1 MPAILPSLNN
11 ITLDSWD
18 HVSFRKHNLET
29 NVLRLDKIHPE
40 ISGNKWFKLKYY
52 LDRAVLTQKDKL
64 ISFGGAYSNHLL
76 ALAAAARLYGFA
88 SVGLIRGE
96 EPVILSPVL
105 KTLKQFGMELRF
117 LSRAEYDR
125 QKKSHL
131 LSETNE
137 YEQRSLLIPEGGA
150 GRDGVRGAEEI
161 LKDFPIEKY
170 THICCAVGTGTTLAG
185 IINSA
190 LVHQKKIG
198 VSILKGTKQLEP
210 LCPEWV
216 TFPRN
221 LDNVQMIHDDHFGGY
236 AKYTRDLLTFMN
248 QTYAAS
254 GIPTDF
260 VYTGKLFYSIARLA
274 DMNAFPSGSR
284 ILVLHTGGLPGN
296 RSLPPGLLQ
305 F

>member
-1 MPAILPSLNN
+1 VSSIVPSLNN
-11 ITLDSWD
+11 ISLDSWD
-18 HVSFRKHNLET
+18 HVSFRKHDLKT
-29 NVLRLDKIHPE
+29 DVLRLDKIHPE

-52 LDRAVLTQKDKL
+52 LERAVLTQKDKL

-96 EPVILSPVL
+96 EPDILSPVL
-105 KTLKQFGMELRF
+105 VTLKQFGMELRF

-125 QKKSHL
+125 QKKSL
-131 LSETNE
+131 RLSELEE
-137 YEQRSLLIPEGGA
+137 YEQQSLLIPEGGG

-185 IINSA
+185 IINSTSA
-190 LVHQKKIG
+190 YQKKIG
-198 VSILKGTKQLEP
+198 VSILKGTRHLEP
-210 LCPEWV
+210 LSPEWI
-216 TFPRN
+216 TFPGD
-221 LDNVQMIHDDHFGGY
+221 LDNVQMIHEDHFGGY
-236 AKYTRDLLTFMN
+236 ARYTKDLITFMN
-248 QTYAAS
+248 QTYASS

-260 VYTGKLFYSIARLA
+260 VYTGKLFYSVVRMAEI
-274 DMNAFPSGSR
+274 NAFPAGSR
-284 ILVLHTGGLPGN
+284 ILILHTGGLPGN
-296 RSLPPGLLQ
+296 RSLAPGLLQ